1 MFGDYMNKSYWV
13 ESTPETNYPNVSENI
28 DTDVLIIGGGI
39 TGILTAYMLS
49 ESDLNVSIV
58 EADRMAM
65 GVTANTTAKITSQHG
80 LLYDYLL
87 NTFGFETAKG
97 YLDSNEEAIKN
108 IKDIVQKE
116 NINCDFISQDSYV
129 YTCTK
134 SNVQKIVDEVSSVT
148 SLGLKAE
155 YVTECPLPFPIEAGI
170 KFPNQAQ
177 FHPRKYL
184 LSLLEILEKRNVNL
198 YENSKVVNIKHA
210 KDKYEVSVNGNTIIT
225 KYLVMAS
232 HYPIKN
238 FPGMYFIK
246 MYQDASYAIGVEL
259 EKDIFDGMYVSCDTP
274 TTSFRNTPLENGKKL
289 LIVGGSGHKTG
300 DTNVDIE
307 SSYINLENYIKSIYP
322 KAKIK
327 YRWMTEDCISLDKIP
342 YIGEF
347 SKFLPNMFVATGYKK
362 WGMTTSHVAAKIISD
377 KILGIENPYEKIY
390 TATRLKPIKNGKE
403 FLSMLKQ
410 SVYSLAIDK
419 ISSPIISYTELE
431 NDSGGVVDYKGEKL
445 GIYKDKNGKMYGVVP
460 YCKHLGCE
468 LSWNNLE
475 KTWDCPCHGSR
486 YDFKGKIITEPTT
499 ESLDI
504 VELE

>member
-1 MFGDYMNKSYWV
+1 MNFSYWV
-13 ESTPETNYPNVSENI
+13 ESTPKTNYPSLSENI
-28 DTDVLIIGGGI
+28 NTDVLIIGGGI

-49 ESDLNVSIV
+49 NSKLSVSIV
-58 EADRMAM
+58 EADKMAM

-87 NTFGFETAKG
+87 NSFGFDTAKG
-97 YLDSNEEAIKN
+97 YLDSNEEAIRTV
-108 IKDIVQKE
+108 KDIIEKE
-116 NINCDFISQDSYV
+116 TIDCDFSSQDAYV
-129 YTCTK
+129 YTCDK
-134 SNVQKIVDEVSSVT
+134 SNVQRIVDEVSAVT

-155 YVTECPLPFPIEAGI
+155 YVTECPLPFKIEAAI

-184 LSLLEILEKRNVNL
+184 LSLLPILQKRCVNL
-198 YENSKVVNIKHA
+198 FENSKVVDIKHV
-210 KDKYEVSVNGNTIIT
+210 KDKYEVYVNGNKITT

-246 MYQDASYAIGVEL
+246 MYQDSSYAIGVEI
-259 EKDIFDGMYVSCDTP
+259 EKDTFDGMYISCDTP
-274 TTSFRNTPLENGKKL
+274 STSFRNIVQDNGKEL
-289 LIVGGSGHKTG
+289 LIIGGSGHKTG
-300 DTNVDIE
+300 STDVNIDD
-307 SSYINLENYIKSIYP
+307 SYINLENYIKSIYP

-327 YRWMTEDCISLDKIP
+327 YKWMTEDCVSLDKIP

-347 SKFLPNMFVATGYKK
+347 SKFLPNMYVATGYKK

-377 KILGIENPYEKIY
+377 KIFSIENPYENIY
-390 TATRLKPIKNGKE
+390 TATRLKPIKNNKE
-403 FLSMLKQ
+403 FGNVLKQ
-410 SVYSLAIDK
+410 SAYSLAINK
-419 ISSPIISYTELE
+419 FSPPIISYKELK

-445 GIYKDKNGKMYGVVP
+445 GIYKDKNGKMFAVIP

-486 YDFKGKIITEPTT
+486 YDYTGKIITEPTI
-499 ESLDI
+499 ESLDT
-504 VELE
+504 VDLE

>member
-1 MFGDYMNKSYWV
+1 MSNSYWV
-13 ESTPETNYPNVSENI
+13 ESTSSTNYSRVSDEFN
-28 DTDVLIIGGGI
+28 TDVLIIGGGI

-49 ESDLNVSIV
+49 NSNLKISIV

-87 NTFGFETAKG
+87 NTFGFNTAKG
-97 YLDSNEEAIKN
+97 YLDSNQEAIEIIRN
-108 IKDIVQKE
+108 IIKTEKID
-116 NINCDFISQDSYV
+116 CDFTSQDSYV
-129 YTCTK
+129 YTCDK
-134 SNVQKIVDEVSSVT
+134 KNIQMIVDEVSAVT
-148 SLGLKAE
+148 SLGLNAK
-155 YVTECPLPFPIEAGI
+155 YLTQTPLPFKIAAAI

-184 LSLLEILEKRNVNL
+184 LSLLPILEKRNVNIF
-198 YENSKVVNIKHA
+198 ENSKIENIKHI
-210 KDKYEVSVNGNTIIT
+210 KNKYEAYVNGHKISA
-225 KYLVMAS
+225 KYLVMAT

-246 MYQDASYAIGVEL
+246 MYQDSSYAIGVEL
-259 EKDIFDGMYVSCDTP
+259 DEDVFDGMYISCDNQV
-274 TTSFRNTPLENGKKL
+274 TSFRNTLYENGKKL
-289 LIVGGSGHKTG
+289 LIVGGSSHKTG

-307 SSYINLENYIKSIYP
+307 KSYINLENYIKEIYP

-327 YRWMTEDCISLDKIP
+327 YRWMTEDCVSLDKIP

-347 SKFLPNMFVATGYKK
+347 SSFLPNMYVATGYKK

-377 KILGIENPYEKIY
+377 KILEKKNPYENIY
-390 TATRLKPIKNGKE
+390 TATRLQPIKNSKE
-403 FLSMLKQ
+403 FGNILKQ
-410 SVYSLAIDK
+410 SFYSLALNK
-419 ISSPIISYTELE
+419 FSPPIQSYMELE
-431 NDSGGVVDYKGEKL
+431 NDSGGVVDYKGKKL
-445 GIYKDKNGKMYGVVP
+445 GIYKDKNGKMFGVIP

-486 YDFKGKIITEPTT
+486 YDYKGNIITEPST
-499 ESLDI
+499 ENLDI
-504 VELE
+504 FEI